1 VSRAAL
7 ALAVLACTGCFEV
20 TTAEVRVRDTSRVEV
35 QSSKTGETVL
45 GAGATDAVLQRDT
58 YWQVFSREPYEVRA
72 SRDSSGAVSLTCEAC
87 ADPGFPY
94 TGTRDITIL
103 DPSGRSLPTLSWSLG
118 VEPTRVVADYQV
130 CMIQGRHSCPVSTQA
145 RLVAPMD
152 DVVEVRRRTEPV
164 RVWGYLLLAVSGA
177 MLAAMSWYTFA
188 PHPGTSF
195 EDRAPWGLA
204 GAVPAFALGGVGLW
218 EVLAPVHEQV
228 WRPPGASE

>member
-1 VSRAAL
+1 VVAA
-7 ALAVLACTGCFEV
+7 APLACAGCFEI

-35 QSSKTGETVL
+35 QSSTGETAL
-45 GAGATDAVLQRDT
+45 AAGAADGVLQRGT
-58 YWQVFSREPYEVRA
+58 YVQVFSREPYEVRA
-72 SRDSSGAVSLTCEAC
+72 GRDSSGAVSLTCEAC

-94 TGTRDITIL
+94 SGTHDVTIL
-103 DPSGRSLPTLSWSLG
+103 DPSGRSSPTLSWSLA
-118 VEPTRVVADYQV
+118 VEPSRVVADYQL
-130 CMIQGRHSCPVSTQA
+130 CMIQGRHTCPVTAMA

-164 RVWGYLLLAVSGA
+164 RIWGYLLLAVSGA

-188 PHPGTSF
+188 PQRGTSF

-204 GAVPAFALGGVGLW
+204 GAVPAFAFGGVGLW
-218 EVLAPVHEQV
+218 EALSPAREQV